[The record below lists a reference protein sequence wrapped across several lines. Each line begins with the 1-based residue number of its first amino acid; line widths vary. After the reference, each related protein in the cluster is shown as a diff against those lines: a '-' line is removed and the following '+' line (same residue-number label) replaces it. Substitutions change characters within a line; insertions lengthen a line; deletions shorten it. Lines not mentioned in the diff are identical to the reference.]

1 MYTWFHAQTGF
12 HKPEIDAD
20 DDASEAD
27 AAVTDIISKADADDD
42 GDTEDSTTTA
52 LIIIDQIEKVKQSTC
67 LFWLSRSYF

>member
-1 MYTWFHAQTGF
+1 MYTWFHAQRGF

-27 AAVTDIISKADADDD
+27 AAVADIISKADADDD

-52 LIIIDQIEKVKQSTC
+52 LIISVVSTHAKT
-67 LFWLSRSYF
+67 LWVLVTTF

>member
-1 MYTWFHAQTGF
+1 MYTRFHAQTGF

-42 GDTEDSTTTA
+42 GDTE
-52 LIIIDQIEKVKQSTC
+52 IGGCEECNRQEI
-67 LFWLSRSYF
+67 